1 MDMMSTSPVRLKIS
15 AMRMLSGNALLLAV
29 GKSRARL
36 EPFDDLAEEVLWRL
50 ARGVDIAE
58 ELGRLPD
65 ERRASFARW
74 FDVLTVGS
82 FLEPLRPSHSMLCES
97 DIQRFD
103 RLLNR
108 LATYEP
114 DGRSSWKILEDIR
127 GKKVGVLGVGGLA
140 SWLIYNLAC
149 CGVSRFRLIDADV
162 VDLSNLN
169 RSILFAEADVGRK
182 KTEAVRDSLLRF
194 APRTAVECVD
204 LQVSSA
210 EALGEVI
217 GGLDLL
223 IATGDKPAW
232 LIREWVSL
240 AGRRVGV
247 PTLHPGRGRVGPF
260 DLNDGQGCALC
271 EWADLVTRQPT
282 APEQIARLRRLPP
295 PDPGPFSPIGAMT
308 AAFAAQE
315 AFRFLADQEPLTRN
329 AVWQLERD
337 FTSRMIAPAR
347 HVRCPT
353 CGDDDRVSMP
363 SAIIP
368 GVVPG
373 KSAMLAKS
381 EVGAAP

>member
-1 MDMMSTSPVRLKIS
+1 MDTTSAGPVRLKVS
-15 AMRMLSGNALLLAV
+15 ATRVVSGETLLLAL
-29 GKSRARL
+29 GASRAKL
-36 EPFDDLAEEVLWRL
+36 DPFDELAEEVLWRL
-50 ARGVDIAE
+50 ARGVDIPE
-58 ELGRLPD
+58 EISRLPD
-65 ERRASFARW
+65 ERREGFVRW
-74 FDVLTVGS
+74 FDALTVGG
-82 FLEPLRPSHSMLCES
+82 FLEPLRPSESTLCEA

-114 DGRSSWKILEDIR
+114 DGRNGWKILEDVR
-127 GKKVGVLGVGGLA
+127 DKRVGVLGVGGLA

-149 CGVSRFRLIDADV
+149 CGVSQFQLIDADV
-162 VDLSNLN
+162 VELSNLN
-169 RSILFAEADVGRK
+169 RSILFAEADVGRN

-194 APRTAVECVD
+194 APRTAIERVD

-240 AGRRVGV
+240 AGRRAGV

-260 DLNDGQGCALC
+260 DFYDGQGCALC
-271 EWADLVTRQPT
+271 EWAELVTRRPT
-282 APEQIARLRRLPP
+282 APEQIAMLRRLPP

-315 AFRFLADQEPLTRN
+315 AFRYLAGQEPLTRG

-337 FTSRMIAPAR
+337 FTSKMIAPAR
-347 HVRCPT
+347 HVRCPN
-353 CGDDDRVSMP
+353 CGDADRVGMP

-368 GVVPG
+368 GVSPRNP
-373 KSAMLAKS
+373 ATLAKS
-381 EVGAAP
+381 TATASK